1 MGNPFCELSSEY
13 LLVLDTRDLADAAVI
28 DTLNQIEKLG
38 QDWYDTYSG
47 GNKYLI
53 PCKTCLST
61 WWRNPCWTAQRLN
74 ASWSRSPGL

>member
-1 MGNPFCELSSEY
+1 LRREKIHAVKRAD

-38 QDWYDTYSG
+38 QDQYDTYSG

-53 PCKTCLST
+53 PCRFFFIHPLTNK
-61 WWRNPCWTAQRLN
+61 
-74 ASWSRSPGL
+74 